1 MGQKPGRL
9 RGLPS
14 ITASRND
21 LRRVYTCS
29 FTVPYSWFGQMIS
42 CRGRCHDA
50 AREAKAQQ
58 VPPAEQEQETRSC
71 DNGSFVMRIC
81 FARGDARPVF
91 TEAVSCRFR
100 ALLMTPCPPKSAV
113 DQDLMRQCRPN
124 SMHSAFSKQ
133 EADPLL
139 GRSTRGILRD
149 WLLPCLLP
157 PVMILASASLI
168 RSNQHLMQPAVF
180 PHPFVLVTMH
190 CFCCS
195 FFSGALLLCKP
206 SLFPALTDPDKM
218 VDITPQY
225 YLREILPIAGCFAV
239 SLVTSNM
246 AYKYCTVAFLQMMKE
261 SNIVTI
267 YLMSVAA
274 GIENFSLVQ
283 SMILVAMV
291 CATWTCVQGEL
302 HFSALDLLL
311 QASSSLAEAAKTIFQ
326 CLALAHG
333 SGKKLDPLSA
343 VLVIMPLCG
352 LLLAMVILF
361 HCHAY
366 ELSFVTIPTYSQI
379 FELRS
384 DLALNVANAFVL
396 NVLIAMFLK
405 ILSPVAYILTG
416 NVKDIAIV
424 VMSALLMH
432 ESISN
437 QQICGFSMQVALV
450 FLWSALKQ
458 LTKKSCSS
466 CLSPASSTTI
476 SRARFSRMD
485 PCTPSLML
493 TVARLENS
501 LEPLDTFAFDCSKR
515 GLAGELANVTNSID
529 HLQGD
534 VSSAEVMRVRLDGH
548 GDTLEIVSTIIFTM
562 TVCVW
567 LVAAF
572 KILSWLYPALYSQRE
587 LEQRGCSEG
596 VGLAEAI
603 ADVTSLWHQLSV
615 AMFLKEEDVL
625 EVQGLDAWMHMQ
637 FQWLSLR
644 IIASLCLVPVIVCP
658 LHWTHV
664 QPQSSELFSR
674 FNLAV
679 NEDRYFVLW
688 IHVGVVWAVVTLT
701 TRQLHLAM
709 KQFVPVRYRWLSQM
723 DFPQSTTVLVQ
734 GMPESMSSDARL
746 QSYFAGLF
754 GDNAVVRCYVVRNT
768 RLLQRKLER
777 LRKAE
782 RELAKAVLRTQA
794 GGSDP
799 ASSEL
804 VQSLRCKEEVTAE
817 RVRLGRLSHALDPDV
832 CTSTG
837 FVTFRTRL
845 DMRLAA
851 REQLGTD
858 AFALVLQQAPS
869 PMDVSYDA
877 LITRPSFTLQRLGA
891 LSTFGV
897 FLAFVPAVVFVSTL
911 LNLNSWQQ
919 VFPAIGRLRHSVP
932 IAMEMLEG
940 VLATLSLKLMLSFV
954 PAVLLRLVRAF
965 SKPVSN
971 SSAQLQLQ
979 RTYFA
984 FLVVFVLLV
993 TSFAQGLITTL
1004 LFVAQ
1009 QPTAIVPLLAKSL
1022 PLTSRFYVNYLVLGW
1037 GSCMCEL
1044 LRPAPLVLFLSLREF
1059 TSQED
1064 ARIRAEEDSV
1074 LMGTRAARSTFM
1086 LVIALVFC
1094 SICPLVLLVAFVY
1107 FLLERFAH
1115 GYLFMAAEPRQGD
1128 TGGEIFVQA
1137 LKQVHVGLMIYVLLM
1152 VGVLGARGAEFS
1164 LPLVVLLLVVMWSLH
1179 GMEGYLW
1186 ANLPLDRVFD
1196 LDDADPAFEEG
1207 LEHEVYEQAECR
1219 AAEPPPSPPQIVVS
1233 RVSLNMPTTP
1243 VAPPAAPS
1251 VAPPMPARSQPSR
1264 PSPGSP
1270 TLRHQRAGA
1279 GKPPEETGTERS
1291 NQDQEEHEF

>member
-1 MGQKPGRL
+1 
-9 RGLPS
+9 
-14 ITASRND
+14 
-21 LRRVYTCS
+21 
-29 FTVPYSWFGQMIS
+29 
-42 CRGRCHDA
+42 
-50 AREAKAQQ
+50 
-58 VPPAEQEQETRSC
+58 
-71 DNGSFVMRIC
+71 
-81 FARGDARPVF
+81 
-91 TEAVSCRFR
+91 VS
-100 ALLMTPCPPKSAV
+100 S
-113 DQDLMRQCRPN
+113 
-124 SMHSAFSKQ
+124 
-133 EADPLL
+133 
-139 GRSTRGILRD
+139 
-149 WLLPCLLP
+149 
-157 PVMILASASLI
+157 
-168 RSNQHLMQPAVF
+168 
-180 PHPFVLVTMH
+180 
-190 CFCCS
+190 
-195 FFSGALLLCKP
+195 
-206 SLFPALTDPDKM
+206 
-218 VDITPQY
+218 
-225 YLREILPIAGCFAV
+225 
-239 SLVTSNM
+239 
-246 AYKYCTVAFLQMMKE
+246 
-261 SNIVTI
+261 
-267 YLMSVAA
+267 
-274 GIENFSLVQ
+274 
-283 SMILVAMV
+283 
-291 CATWTCVQGEL
+291 
-302 HFSALDLLL
+302 
-311 QASSSLAEAAKTIFQ
+311 
-326 CLALAHG
+326 
-333 SGKKLDPLSA
+333 
-343 VLVIMPLCG
+343 
-352 LLLAMVILF
+352 
-361 HCHAY
+361 
-366 ELSFVTIPTYSQI
+366 
-379 FELRS
+379 
-384 DLALNVANAFVL
+384 
-396 NVLIAMFLK
+396 
-405 ILSPVAYILTG
+405 
-416 NVKDIAIV
+416 
-424 VMSALLMH
+424 
-432 ESISN
+432 
-437 QQICGFSMQVALV
+437 
-450 FLWSALKQ
+450 
-458 LTKKSCSS
+458 
-466 CLSPASSTTI
+466 
-476 SRARFSRMD
+476 
-485 PCTPSLML
+485 
-493 TVARLENS
+493 
-501 LEPLDTFAFDCSKR
+501 

-567 LVAAF
+567 LVVAF

-587 LEQRGCSEG
+587 LEQRGCNEG

-603 ADVTSLWHQLSV
+603 ADVTSLWHQISV

-709 KQFVPVRYRWLSQM
+709 KQFVPVRYRWLSAM

-782 RELAKAVLRTQA
+782 RELAKAVLRSQA

-804 VQSLRCKEEVTAE
+804 VQFRRESLADIKEEVTAE

-877 LITRPSFTLQRLGA
+877 LILRPSFTLQRLGA

-940 VLATLSLKLMLSFV
+940 VLATLSLKLMLSFI

-1059 TSQED
+1059 TSQDE
-1064 ARIRAEEDSV
+1064 ARLRAEEDSV

-1094 SICPLVLLVAFVY
+1094 SICPLVLLVAFAY
-1107 FLLERFAH
+1107 FLVERFAH

-1196 LDDADPAFEEG
+1196 LDDADPAFEES

-1219 AAEPPPSPPQIVVS
+1219 AAEPSPPPQIVVS

-1251 VAPPMPARSQPSR
+1251 VAPPARSSQPSR
-1264 PSPGSP
+1264 PSPSSP
-1270 TLRHQRAGA
+1270 TLRRQRAGA

>member
-1 MGQKPGRL
+1 MHRRTCACHVSGIVLAERCSRAERMFFWTLNTFTAPVLAALPRQVQVLSDGSVHAFSHAHLGPSASLL
-9 RGLPS
+9 RRQSIAALTGLSRSTPSPS
-14 ITASRND
+14 ITAN
-21 LRRVYTCS
+21 
-29 FTVPYSWFGQMIS
+29 
-42 CRGRCHDA
+42 
-50 AREAKAQQ
+50 
-58 VPPAEQEQETRSC
+58 
-71 DNGSFVMRIC
+71 
-81 FARGDARPVF
+81 
-91 TEAVSCRFR
+91 VS
-100 ALLMTPCPPKSAV
+100 S
-113 DQDLMRQCRPN
+113 
-124 SMHSAFSKQ
+124 
-133 EADPLL
+133 
-139 GRSTRGILRD
+139 
-149 WLLPCLLP
+149 
-157 PVMILASASLI
+157 
-168 RSNQHLMQPAVF
+168 
-180 PHPFVLVTMH
+180 
-190 CFCCS
+190 
-195 FFSGALLLCKP
+195 
-206 SLFPALTDPDKM
+206 
-218 VDITPQY
+218 
-225 YLREILPIAGCFAV
+225 
-239 SLVTSNM
+239 
-246 AYKYCTVAFLQMMKE
+246 
-261 SNIVTI
+261 
-267 YLMSVAA
+267 
-274 GIENFSLVQ
+274 
-283 SMILVAMV
+283 
-291 CATWTCVQGEL
+291 
-302 HFSALDLLL
+302 
-311 QASSSLAEAAKTIFQ
+311 
-326 CLALAHG
+326 
-333 SGKKLDPLSA
+333 
-343 VLVIMPLCG
+343 
-352 LLLAMVILF
+352 
-361 HCHAY
+361 
-366 ELSFVTIPTYSQI
+366 
-379 FELRS
+379 
-384 DLALNVANAFVL
+384 
-396 NVLIAMFLK
+396 
-405 ILSPVAYILTG
+405 
-416 NVKDIAIV
+416 
-424 VMSALLMH
+424 
-432 ESISN
+432 
-437 QQICGFSMQVALV
+437 
-450 FLWSALKQ
+450 
-458 LTKKSCSS
+458 
-466 CLSPASSTTI
+466 
-476 SRARFSRMD
+476 
-485 PCTPSLML
+485 
-493 TVARLENS
+493 
-501 LEPLDTFAFDCSKR
+501 

-567 LVAAF
+567 LVVAF

-603 ADVTSLWHQLSV
+603 ADVTSLWHQISV

-709 KQFVPVRYRWLSQM
+709 KQFVPVRYRWLSAM

-782 RELAKAVLRTQA
+782 RELAKAVLRSQA

-804 VQSLRCKEEVTAE
+804 VQFRRESLADIKEEVTAE

-877 LITRPSFTLQRLGA
+877 LILRPSFTLQRLGA

-940 VLATLSLKLMLSFV
+940 VLATLSLKLMLSFI

-984 FLVVFVLLV
+984 FLVVFVPLV

-1059 TSQED
+1059 TSQDE
-1064 ARIRAEEDSV
+1064 ARLRAEEDSV

-1094 SICPLVLLVAFVY
+1094 SICPLVLLVAFAY
-1107 FLLERFAH
+1107 FLVERFAH

-1196 LDDADPAFEEG
+1196 LDDADPAFEES

-1219 AAEPPPSPPQIVVS
+1219 AAEPSPPPQIVVS

-1251 VAPPMPARSQPSR
+1251 VAPPARSSQPSR
-1264 PSPGSP
+1264 PSPSSP
-1270 TLRHQRAGA
+1270 TLRRQRAGA

>member
-1 MGQKPGRL
+1 M
-9 RGLPS
+9 
-14 ITASRND
+14 
-21 LRRVYTCS
+21 
-29 FTVPYSWFGQMIS
+29 
-42 CRGRCHDA
+42 
-50 AREAKAQQ
+50 
-58 VPPAEQEQETRSC
+58 
-71 DNGSFVMRIC
+71 
-81 FARGDARPVF
+81 
-91 TEAVSCRFR
+91 
-100 ALLMTPCPPKSAV
+100 
-113 DQDLMRQCRPN
+113 
-124 SMHSAFSKQ
+124 
-133 EADPLL
+133 
-139 GRSTRGILRD
+139 
-149 WLLPCLLP
+149 
-157 PVMILASASLI
+157 
-168 RSNQHLMQPAVF
+168 
-180 PHPFVLVTMH
+180 
-190 CFCCS
+190 
-195 FFSGALLLCKP
+195 
-206 SLFPALTDPDKM
+206 
-218 VDITPQY
+218 
-225 YLREILPIAGCFAV
+225 
-239 SLVTSNM
+239 
-246 AYKYCTVAFLQMMKE
+246 
-261 SNIVTI
+261 
-267 YLMSVAA
+267 
-274 GIENFSLVQ
+274 
-283 SMILVAMV
+283 
-291 CATWTCVQGEL
+291 
-302 HFSALDLLL
+302 
-311 QASSSLAEAAKTIFQ
+311 
-326 CLALAHG
+326 
-333 SGKKLDPLSA
+333 
-343 VLVIMPLCG
+343 
-352 LLLAMVILF
+352 
-361 HCHAY
+361 
-366 ELSFVTIPTYSQI
+366 
-379 FELRS
+379 
-384 DLALNVANAFVL
+384 
-396 NVLIAMFLK
+396 
-405 ILSPVAYILTG
+405 
-416 NVKDIAIV
+416 
-424 VMSALLMH
+424 
-432 ESISN
+432 
-437 QQICGFSMQVALV
+437 
-450 FLWSALKQ
+450 
-458 LTKKSCSS
+458 
-466 CLSPASSTTI
+466 
-476 SRARFSRMD
+476 
-485 PCTPSLML
+485 
-493 TVARLENS
+493 
-501 LEPLDTFAFDCSKR
+501 
-515 GLAGELANVTNSID
+515 
-529 HLQGD
+529 
-534 VSSAEVMRVRLDGH
+534 
-548 GDTLEIVSTIIFTM
+548 
-562 TVCVW
+562 
-567 LVAAF
+567 
-572 KILSWLYPALYSQRE
+572 
-587 LEQRGCSEG
+587 
-596 VGLAEAI
+596 
-603 ADVTSLWHQLSV
+603 
-615 AMFLKEEDVL
+615 
-625 EVQGLDAWMHMQ
+625 
-637 FQWLSLR
+637 
-644 IIASLCLVPVIVCP
+644 
-658 LHWTHV
+658 
-664 QPQSSELFSR
+664 
-674 FNLAV
+674 
-679 NEDRYFVLW
+679 
-688 IHVGVVWAVVTLT
+688 VTLT

-804 VQSLRCKEEVTAE
+804 VQFRRESLADIKEEVTAE

-1219 AAEPPPSPPQIVVS
+1219 AAEPPPAPPQIVVS

-1270 TLRHQRAGA
+1270 TLRRQRAGA